1 MAYNEKTNYANER
14 KYLNNLI
21 SGGGGNAEWAKNQMK
36 ALNSAEQKY
45 GNSGGGSSGGGSG
58 GGSSGGSSGSVGGGY
73 TQKTG
78 KAYYYDTESPT
89 QTGWV
94 REDGSAPNLNYK
106 DTTPYAK
113 GTKGSYSGADLSRD
127 MRWAGKTVQKNGY
140 AITYDENGYAVS
152 AINVR
157 NGAAREDLANV
168 YPRVDADGELIYP
181 TYADGTR
188 GSGYA
193 GTSSGGSGG
202 GSGGGSSGGGSTDII
217 GYSPGGG
224 EYPVG
229 SERGIGFVK
238 NATAGSKI
246 IGSDGSV
253 WLKNKDGSTTITKNG
268 QTYTISKQG
277 NNASEELEA
286 LRRELQQLYGE
297 QGSYAQALAA
307 QQEANRANVQKAVG
321 SLQDQKRDTETS
333 YANMFRQLYLNKM
346 KSQKNIGQQLAA
358 QGKTGGAAE
367 STLLGLDTSYS
378 DALRQGEQ
386 GRIGALGDLDRA
398 ITDAELT
405 GDIANAE
412 LAAANAKERTD
423 SYADVLRD
431 LMDRYDQQNAQN
443 AAYEREDADNARAYA
458 YKTAM
463 QLLQSG
469 SMASDELLESAGIS
483 KADAQA
489 MVAAV
494 AAQRAAAVAAQKA
507 TAKSSGRTTTPSKT
521 RAAVSR
527 EILLSNG
534 YDEDAWRDLEA
545 YYGLTRDRIAQADPE
560 LSAALQMSGGTAP
573 SEAEQLAARDRN
585 FATWLNEANRLAE
598 GGTSVQRLAEILQS
612 WIALGRITQ
621 EQGNMIAATFGY

>member
-45 GNSGGGSSGGGSG
+45 GNSGGSSSGSG
-58 GGSSGGSSGSVGGGY
+58 GGSSGSSGGGY

-78 KAYYYDTESPT
+78 KAYYYDTEGPT

-106 DTTPYAK
+106 DSTIYAK

-140 AITYDENGYAVS
+140 AITYDENGYAVR
-152 AINVR
+152 ATNVR

-168 YPRVDADGELIYP
+168 YPRVDADGDLIYP

-202 GSGGGSSGGGSTDII
+202 GSGSGSSGGGSTDII

-268 QTYTISKQG
+268 QTYTIGKQG

-443 AAYEREDADNARAYA
+443 TAYEREDADNARAYA

-489 MVAAV
+489 MV
-494 AAQRAAAVAAQKA
+494 AAVAAQKA

-560 LSAALQMSGGTAP
+560 LAAALQMSGRTAP

>member
-36 ALNSAEQKY
+36 ELNSAEQKY
-45 GNSGGGSSGGGSG
+45 GNSGGSSSGSSSGSG
-58 GGSSGGSSGSVGGGY
+58 GGSSGSSGGGY

-78 KAYYYDTESPT
+78 KAYYYDTEGPT

-106 DTTPYAK
+106 DSAIYAK

-140 AITYDENGYAVS
+140 AITYDENGYAVR
-152 AINVR
+152 ATNVR

-193 GTSSGGSGG
+193 GTSGGYSQPSGSG
-202 GSGGGSSGGGSTDII
+202 II

-229 SERGIGFVK
+229 SERGLSFIK

-246 IGSDGSV
+246 VGSDGSV

-268 QTYTISKQG
+268 QTYTVGAQG
-277 NNASEELEA
+277 NGASEELEA

-443 AAYEREDADNARAYA
+443 TAYEREDADNARAYA

-494 AAQRAAAVAAQKA
+494 AAQRAATKN
-507 TAKSSGRTTTPSKT
+507 SSRTTTPSKT

-560 LSAALQMSGGTAP
+560 LAAALQMSGRAAP
-573 SEAEQLAARDRN
+573 SEAEQLAAQDRN

-598 GGTSVQRLAEILQS
+598 GGASVQRLAEILQS

>member
-36 ALNSAEQKY
+36 ELNSAEQKY
-45 GNSGGGSSGGGSG
+45 GKSGGSASGSSSGSG
-58 GGSSGGSSGSVGGGY
+58 GGSSGSTGGGY

-78 KAYYYDTESPT
+78 KAYYYDTEGPT

-106 DTTPYAK
+106 DSTIYAK
-113 GTKGSYSGADLSRD
+113 GMKGSYSGADLSRD

-140 AITYDENGYAVS
+140 AITYDKNGYAVR
-152 AINVR
+152 ATNVR

-193 GTSSGGSGG
+193 GTSGGYSQPSGTG
-202 GSGGGSSGGGSTDII
+202 II

-229 SERGIGFVK
+229 SERGLSFIK

-246 IGSDGSV
+246 VGSDGSV

-268 QTYTISKQG
+268 QTYTIGAQG
-277 NNASEELEA
+277 NGASEELEA

-431 LMDRYDQQNAQN
+431 LMDRYDQQHAQN
-443 AAYEREDADNARAYA
+443 TAYEREDADNARAYA

-494 AAQRAAAVAAQKA
+494 AAQRAA
-507 TAKSSGRTTTPSKT
+507 TKSSGNTTTPSKT

-560 LSAALQMSGGTAP
+560 LAAALQMSGGTAP
-573 SEAEQLAARDRN
+573 SEAEQLAAQDRN

-598 GGTSVQRLAEILQS
+598 GGASVQRLAEILQS
-612 WIALGRITQ
+612 WIALGRITR

>member
-45 GNSGGGSSGGGSG
+45 GNSGGSSG
-58 GGSSGGSSGSVGGGY
+58 GGSSGGRSGSVGGGY

-113 GTKGSYSGADLSRD
+113 GTKGSSSGADLSRD

-152 AINVR
+152 ATNVR
-157 NGAAREDLANV
+157 SGAAREDLANV
-168 YPRVDADGELIYP
+168 YPRVDADGDLIYP

-268 QTYTISKQG
+268 QTYTIGKQG

-321 SLQDQKRDTETS
+321 NLQDQKRDTETS

-367 STLLGLDTSYS
+367 STMLGLDTSYS

-386 GRIGALGDLDRA
+386 GRVGALGDLDRA

-443 AAYEREDADNARAYA
+443 TAYEREDADNARAYA

-494 AAQRAAAVAAQKA
+494 AAQKAAAVAAQKA

-560 LSAALQMSGGTAP
+560 LAAALQMSGRTAP
-573 SEAEQLAARDRN
+573 SEAEQLAAQDRN

>member
-45 GNSGGGSSGGGSG
+45 GNSGGSSSGSG
-58 GGSSGGSSGSVGGGY
+58 GGSSGSSGGGY

-78 KAYYYDTESPT
+78 KAYYYDTEGPT

-106 DTTPYAK
+106 DSTIYAK

-140 AITYDENGYAVS
+140 AITYDENGYAVR
-152 AINVR
+152 ATNVQ

-168 YPRVDADGELIYP
+168 YPRVDADGDLIYP

-202 GSGGGSSGGGSTDII
+202 GSGSGSSGGGSTDII

-268 QTYTISKQG
+268 QTYTIGKQG

-367 STLLGLDTSYS
+367 STMLGLDTSYS

-443 AAYEREDADNARAYA
+443 TAYEREDADNARAYA

-494 AAQRAAAVAAQKA
+494 AAQRAA
-507 TAKSSGRTTTPSKT
+507 TKSSSRTTTPSKT

-560 LSAALQMSGGTAP
+560 LAAALQMSGGTAP
-573 SEAEQLAARDRN
+573 SEAEQLAARDKN

-612 WIALGRITQ
+612 WIAIGRITQ

>member
-36 ALNSAEQKY
+36 ELNSAEQKY
-45 GNSGGGSSGGGSG
+45 GGGSSGGGSSGGGYSQPSSPG
-58 GGSSGGSSGSVGGGY
+58 GASGGS
-73 TQKTG
+73 TG
-78 KAYYYDTESPT
+78 
-89 QTGWV
+89 V
-94 REDGSAPNLNYK
+94 
-106 DTTPYAK
+106 
-113 GTKGSYSGADLSRD
+113 
-127 MRWAGKTVQKNGY
+127 
-140 AITYDENGYAVS
+140 
-152 AINVR
+152 
-157 NGAAREDLANV
+157 
-168 YPRVDADGELIYP
+168 
-181 TYADGTR
+181 
-188 GSGYA
+188 
-193 GTSSGGSGG
+193 
-202 GSGGGSSGGGSTDII
+202 I

-229 SERGIGFVK
+229 SERGLSFIK

-246 IGSDGSV
+246 VGSDGSV

-268 QTYTISKQG
+268 QTYTVGAQG
-277 NNASEELEA
+277 NGASEELEA

-443 AAYEREDADNARAYA
+443 TAYEREDADNARAYA

-494 AAQRAAAVAAQKA
+494 AAQRAA
-507 TAKSSGRTTTPSKT
+507 TKSSSRTTTLSKPS
-521 RAAVSR
+521 AASAEVALAAALGGDSSDNVR
-527 EILLSNG
+527 QILES
-534 YDEDAWRDLEA
+534 
-545 YYGLTRDRIAQADPE
+545 YYGMPMETVLGAYGY
-560 LSAALQMSGGTAP
+560 SGGAAP
-573 SEAEQLAARDRN
+573 SEAEQLAAQDKN

-598 GGTSVQRLAEILQS
+598 GGASVQRLAEILQS
-612 WIALGRITQ
+612 WIALGRITR

>member
-45 GNSGGGSSGGGSG
+45 GNSGGSSG
-58 GGSSGGSSGSVGGGY
+58 GGSSGGSSGGSGGGY

-94 REDGSAPNLNYK
+94 REDGSAPNSNYK

-202 GSGGGSSGGGSTDII
+202 GSGGGSSGGGSTGVI

-229 SERGIGFVK
+229 SERGLSFIK

-246 IGSDGSV
+246 VGSDGSV

-268 QTYTISKQG
+268 QTYTIGAQG
-277 NNASEELEA
+277 NGTSEELEA

-494 AAQRAAAVAAQKA
+494 AAQKAA
-507 TAKSSGRTTTPSKT
+507 AKSSGRTTTPRKPS
-521 RAAVSR
+521 AASAEVALAAALGGDSSDNVR
-527 EILLSNG
+527 QILES
-534 YDEDAWRDLEA
+534 
-545 YYGLTRDRIAQADPE
+545 YYGMPMETVLGAYGY
-560 LSAALQMSGGTAP
+560 SGGTAP
-573 SEAEQLAARDRN
+573 SEAEQLAARDKN

>member
-14 KYLNNLI
+14 KYLSNLI

-45 GNSGGGSSGGGSG
+45 GNSG

-113 GTKGSYSGADLSRD
+113 GTKGSSSGADMSRD

-152 AINVR
+152 ATNVR
-157 NGAAREDLANV
+157 SGAAREDLANV
-168 YPRVDADGELIYP
+168 YPRVDADGDLIYP

-268 QTYTISKQG
+268 QTYTIGKQG

-367 STLLGLDTSYS
+367 STMLGLDTSYS

-443 AAYEREDADNARAYA
+443 TAYEREDADNARAYA

-494 AAQRAAAVAAQKA
+494 AAQKAA
-507 TAKSSGRTTTPSKT
+507 AKSSGRTTTPSKPS
-521 RAAVSR
+521 AASAEVALAAALGGDSSDNVR
-527 EILLSNG
+527 QILES
-534 YDEDAWRDLEA
+534 
-545 YYGLTRDRIAQADPE
+545 YYGMPMETVLGAYGYNGR
-560 LSAALQMSGGTAP
+560 TAP

-598 GGTSVQRLAEILQS
+598 GGTSVQRLAEILRN

>member
-1 MAYNEKTNYANER
+1 MAYNEKTNYAKER

-45 GNSGGGSSGGGSG
+45 GN
-58 GGSSGGSSGSVGGGY
+58 SGGSSGSVGGGY

-113 GTKGSYSGADLSRD
+113 GTKGSASGADMSRD

-152 AINVR
+152 ATNVR
-157 NGAAREDLANV
+157 SGAAREDLANV
-168 YPRVDADGELIYP
+168 YPRVDADGDLIYP

-202 GSGGGSSGGGSTDII
+202 SGSGSSGGGSTDII

-229 SERGIGFVK
+229 SERGLSFIK

-246 IGSDGSV
+246 VGSDGSV

-268 QTYTISKQG
+268 QTYTIGKQG

-367 STLLGLDTSYS
+367 STMLGLDTSYS

-443 AAYEREDADNARAYA
+443 TAYEREDADNARAYA

-494 AAQRAAAVAAQKA
+494 AAQKA
-507 TAKSSGRTTTPSKT
+507 TAKSSGRTTTPSKPS
-521 RAAVSR
+521 AASAEVALAAALGGDSSDNVR
-527 EILLSNG
+527 QILES
-534 YDEDAWRDLEA
+534 
-545 YYGLTRDRIAQADPE
+545 YYGMPMETVLGAYGY
-560 LSAALQMSGGTAP
+560 SGGTAP
-573 SEAEQLAARDRN
+573 SEAEQLAARDKN

-598 GGTSVQRLAEILQS
+598 GGASVQRLAEILQS

>member
-45 GNSGGGSSGGGSG
+45 GNSGGGSG
-58 GGSSGGSSGSVGGGY
+58 GGSSGGSSGGSGGGY

-94 REDGSAPNLNYK
+94 REDGSAPNSNYK

-113 GTKGSYSGADLSRD
+113 GTKGAYSGADLSRD

-152 AINVR
+152 ATNVR

-202 GSGGGSSGGGSTDII
+202 SGGGSSGGGSTDII

-229 SERGIGFVK
+229 SERGLSFIK

-246 IGSDGSV
+246 VGSDGSV

-268 QTYTISKQG
+268 QTYTIGAQG
-277 NNASEELEA
+277 NGASEGLEA
-286 LRRELQQLYGE
+286 LRRELQRLYGE

-367 STLLGLDTSYS
+367 STMLGLDTSYS

-443 AAYEREDADNARAYA
+443 TAYEREDADNARDYA

-494 AAQRAAAVAAQKA
+494 AAQKAAAVAAQKA

-598 GGTSVQRLAEILQS
+598 GGTSVQRLAEILRN

-621 EQGNMIAATFGY
+621 EQGDMIAATFGY

>member
-36 ALNSAEQKY
+36 ELNSAEQKY
-45 GNSGGGSSGGGSG
+45 GNSGGSSSGSG
-58 GGSSGGSSGSVGGGY
+58 GGSSGSSGGGH

-78 KAYYYDTESPT
+78 KAYYYDTEGPT

-106 DTTPYAK
+106 DSTIYAK

-140 AITYDENGYAVS
+140 AITYDENGYAVR
-152 AINVR
+152 ATNVR

-193 GTSSGGSGG
+193 GTSGGYSQPSGSG
-202 GSGGGSSGGGSTDII
+202 II

-229 SERGIGFVK
+229 SERGLSFIK

-246 IGSDGSV
+246 VGSDGSV

-268 QTYTISKQG
+268 QTYTVGAQG
-277 NNASEELEA
+277 NGTSEELEA

-321 SLQDQKRDTETS
+321 NLQDQKRDTETS

-443 AAYEREDADNARAYA
+443 TAYEREDADNARAYA

-494 AAQRAAAVAAQKA
+494 AAQKATAVAAQKA

-560 LSAALQMSGGTAP
+560 LAAALQMSGGTAP
-573 SEAEQLAARDRN
+573 SEAEQLAARDKN

>member
-45 GNSGGGSSGGGSG
+45 GNSGGGSGGGSSGNRSGSVGGGSG
-58 GGSSGGSSGSVGGGY
+58 GGTVSVTASNPYNENTDFANERAYLSNLMSNGNY
-73 TQKTG
+73 NQQEWAKNQMKELNSAEQKYG
-78 KAYYYDTESPT
+78 
-89 QTGWV
+89 
-94 REDGSAPNLNYK
+94 N
-106 DTTPYAK
+106 
-113 GTKGSYSGADLSRD
+113 
-127 MRWAGKTVQKNGY
+127 
-140 AITYDENGYAVS
+140 
-152 AINVR
+152 
-157 NGAAREDLANV
+157 
-168 YPRVDADGELIYP
+168 
-181 TYADGTR
+181 
-188 GSGYA
+188 
-193 GTSSGGSGG
+193 SGG
-202 GSGGGSSGGGSTDII
+202 GSGGGSSGGGSSDII

-253 WLKNKDGSTTITKNG
+253 WRKNKDGSTTITKNG
-268 QTYTISKQG
+268 QTYTIGKQG

-297 QGSYAQALAA
+297 QGSYTQALAA

-367 STLLGLDTSYS
+367 STMLGLDTSYS

-443 AAYEREDADNARAYA
+443 TAYEREDADNARAYA

-494 AAQRAAAVAAQKA
+494 AAQKA
-507 TAKSSGRTTTPSKT
+507 TAKSSGRTTTPSKPS
-521 RAAVSR
+521 AASAEVALAAALGGDSSDNVR
-527 EILLSNG
+527 QILES
-534 YDEDAWRDLEA
+534 
-545 YYGLTRDRIAQADPE
+545 YYGMPMETVLGAYGY
-560 LSAALQMSGGTAP
+560 SGRTAP

-598 GGTSVQRLAEILQS
+598 GGTSVQRLAEILRN

>member
-21 SGGGGNAEWAKNQMK
+21 SSGGGNAEWAKNQMK

-45 GNSGGGSSGGGSG
+45 GNSGGGSG
-58 GGSSGGSSGSVGGGY
+58 GGSSGGSSGGSGGGY

-94 REDGSAPNLNYK
+94 REDGSAPNSNYK

-113 GTKGSYSGADLSRD
+113 GTKGAYSGADLSRD

-152 AINVR
+152 ATNVR

-229 SERGIGFVK
+229 SERGLSFIK

-246 IGSDGSV
+246 VGSDGSV

-268 QTYTISKQG
+268 QTYTIGKQG

-286 LRRELQQLYGE
+286 LRRELQRLYGE

-443 AAYEREDADNARAYA
+443 TAYEREDADNARAYA

-494 AAQRAAAVAAQKA
+494 AAQRAA
-507 TAKSSGRTTTPSKT
+507 AKSSGRTTTPSKT

-598 GGTSVQRLAEILQS
+598 GGTSVQRLAEILRN

-621 EQGNMIAATFGY
+621 EQGDMIAATFGY

>member
-45 GNSGGGSSGGGSG
+45 GNSGGDSGR
-58 GGSSGGSSGSVGGGY
+58 GSSGGSSGGSGGGY

-94 REDGSAPNLNYK
+94 REDGSAPNSNYK

-113 GTKGSYSGADLSRD
+113 GTKGAYSGADLSRD

-152 AINVR
+152 ATNVR

-229 SERGIGFVK
+229 SERGLSFIK

-246 IGSDGSV
+246 VGSDGSV

-268 QTYTISKQG
+268 QTYTIGAQG
-277 NNASEELEA
+277 NGASEGLEA
-286 LRRELQQLYGE
+286 LRRELQRLYGE

-367 STLLGLDTSYS
+367 STMLGLDTSYS

-443 AAYEREDADNARAYA
+443 TAYEREDADNARAYA

-494 AAQRAAAVAAQKA
+494 AAQKAAAVAAQKA
-507 TAKSSGRTTTPSKT
+507 AAKSSGRTTTPSKT

-560 LSAALQMSGGTAP
+560 LAAALQMSGRTAP
-573 SEAEQLAARDRN
+573 SEAEQLAARDKN

>member
-14 KYLNNLI
+14 KYLSNLI

-45 GNSGGGSSGGGSG
+45 GNSGGSSG
-58 GGSSGGSSGSVGGGY
+58 GGSSGGSSGGSGGGY

-94 REDGSAPNLNYK
+94 REDGSAPNSNYK

-202 GSGGGSSGGGSTDII
+202 GSGGGFTGGGSTDII

-229 SERGIGFVK
+229 SERGLSFIK

-268 QTYTISKQG
+268 QTYTIGKQG

-443 AAYEREDADNARAYA
+443 TAYEREDADNARAYA

-489 MVAAV
+489 MV
-494 AAQRAAAVAAQKA
+494 AAVAAQKA

-573 SEAEQLAARDRN
+573 SEAEQLAARDKN

>member
-21 SGGGGNAEWAKNQMK
+21 SSGGGNAEWAKNQMK

-45 GNSGGGSSGGGSG
+45 GNSGGGSG
-58 GGSSGGSSGSVGGGY
+58 GGSSGGSSGGSGGGY

-94 REDGSAPNLNYK
+94 REDGSAPNSNYK

-113 GTKGSYSGADLSRD
+113 GTKGAYSGPDLSRD

-140 AITYDENGYAVS
+140 AITYDENGYAVR
-152 AINVR
+152 ATNVR

-229 SERGIGFVK
+229 SERGLSFIK

-246 IGSDGSV
+246 VGSDGSV

-268 QTYTISKQG
+268 QTYTIGKQG

-286 LRRELQQLYGE
+286 LRRELQRLYGE

-443 AAYEREDADNARAYA
+443 TAYEREDADNARAYA

-494 AAQRAAAVAAQKA
+494 AAQKAA
-507 TAKSSGRTTTPSKT
+507 AKSSGRTTTPSKT

-598 GGTSVQRLAEILQS
+598 GGTSVQRLAEILRN

-621 EQGNMIAATFGY
+621 EQGDMIAATFGY

>member
-45 GNSGGGSSGGGSG
+45 GNSGGGSD
-58 GGSSGGSSGSVGGGY
+58 GGSSGGSSGGSGGGY

-94 REDGSAPNLNYK
+94 REDGSAPNSNYK

-113 GTKGSYSGADLSRD
+113 GTKDTYSGADLSRD

-346 KSQKNIGQQLAA
+346 KSQKNIGQQIAA

-560 LSAALQMSGGTAP
+560 LAAALQMSGRTAP
-573 SEAEQLAARDRN
+573 SEAEQLAARDKN

>member
-14 KYLNNLI
+14 KYLSNLI
-21 SGGGGNAEWAKNQMK
+21 SSGGGNAEWAKNQMK
-36 ALNSAEQKY
+36 ELNSAEQKY
-45 GNSGGGSSGGGSG
+45 GNSGGGSSGG
-58 GGSSGGSSGSVGGGY
+58 SSGGSGGGY

-94 REDGSAPNLNYK
+94 REDGSAPNSNYK

-202 GSGGGSSGGGSTDII
+202 GSGGGFTGGGSTDII

-268 QTYTISKQG
+268 QTYTIGKQG

-443 AAYEREDADNARAYA
+443 TAYEREDADNARAYA

-494 AAQRAAAVAAQKA
+494 AAQRAA
-507 TAKSSGRTTTPSKT
+507 AKSSGRTTTPSKT

-598 GGTSVQRLAEILQS
+598 GGASVQRLAEILQS

>member
-152 AINVR
+152 ATNVR

-202 GSGGGSSGGGSTDII
+202 GSGGASSGGGSTDII

-229 SERGIGFVK
+229 SERGLSFIK

-268 QTYTISKQG
+268 QTYTIGKQG

-443 AAYEREDADNARAYA
+443 TAYEREDADNARAYA

-489 MVAAV
+489 MV
-494 AAQRAAAVAAQKA
+494 AAVAAQKA

-573 SEAEQLAARDRN
+573 SEAEQLAARDKN

>member
-113 GTKGSYSGADLSRD
+113 GTKGAYSGADLSRD

-152 AINVR
+152 ATNVR

-229 SERGIGFVK
+229 SERGLSFIK

-246 IGSDGSV
+246 VGSDGSV

-268 QTYTISKQG
+268 QTYTIGKQG

-443 AAYEREDADNARAYA
+443 TAYEREDADNARAYA

-494 AAQRAAAVAAQKA
+494 AAQKAA
-507 TAKSSGRTTTPSKT
+507 AKSSGRTTTPSKT

-560 LSAALQMSGGTAP
+560 LAAALQMSGRTAP
-573 SEAEQLAARDRN
+573 SEAEQLAAQDRN

-598 GGTSVQRLAEILQS
+598 GGASVQRLAEILQS

>member
-36 ALNSAEQKY
+36 ELNSAEQKY
-45 GNSGGGSSGGGSG
+45 GNSGGSSSGSG
-58 GGSSGGSSGSVGGGY
+58 GGSSGSSGGGH

-78 KAYYYDTESPT
+78 KAYYYDTEGPT

-106 DTTPYAK
+106 DSTIYAK

-140 AITYDENGYAVS
+140 AITYDENGYAVR
-152 AINVR
+152 ATNVR

-193 GTSSGGSGG
+193 GTSGGYSQPSGSG
-202 GSGGGSSGGGSTDII
+202 II

-229 SERGIGFVK
+229 SERGLSFIK

-246 IGSDGSV
+246 VGSDGSV

-268 QTYTISKQG
+268 QTYTVGAQG
-277 NNASEELEA
+277 NGTSEELEA

-321 SLQDQKRDTETS
+321 NLQDQKRDTETS

-431 LMDRYDQQNAQN
+431 LMDRYDQQNTQN
-443 AAYEREDADNARAYA
+443 TAYKREDADNARAYA

-494 AAQRAAAVAAQKA
+494 AAQRAA
-507 TAKSSGRTTTPSKT
+507 TKSSGRTTSSKPS
-521 RAAVSR
+521 AASAEVALAAALGGDSSDNVR
-527 EILLSNG
+527 QILES
-534 YDEDAWRDLEA
+534 
-545 YYGLTRDRIAQADPE
+545 YYGMPMETVLGAYGY
-560 LSAALQMSGGTAP
+560 SGGTAP
-573 SEAEQLAARDRN
+573 SEAEQLAAQDKN

-598 GGTSVQRLAEILQS
+598 GGASVQRLAEILQS
-612 WIALGRITQ
+612 WIALGRITR

>member
-36 ALNSAEQKY
+36 ELNSAEQKY
-45 GNSGGGSSGGGSG
+45 GGGSSGGGSSGGYSQPSSPAGA
-58 GGSSGGSSGSVGGGY
+58 SGGS
-73 TQKTG
+73 TG
-78 KAYYYDTESPT
+78 
-89 QTGWV
+89 V
-94 REDGSAPNLNYK
+94 
-106 DTTPYAK
+106 
-113 GTKGSYSGADLSRD
+113 
-127 MRWAGKTVQKNGY
+127 
-140 AITYDENGYAVS
+140 
-152 AINVR
+152 
-157 NGAAREDLANV
+157 
-168 YPRVDADGELIYP
+168 
-181 TYADGTR
+181 
-188 GSGYA
+188 
-193 GTSSGGSGG
+193 
-202 GSGGGSSGGGSTDII
+202 I

-224 EYPVG
+224 EYPVS
-229 SERGIGFVK
+229 SERGLSFIK

-246 IGSDGSV
+246 VGSDGSV

-268 QTYTISKQG
+268 QTYTIGKQG

-443 AAYEREDADNARAYA
+443 TAYEREDADNARAYA

-494 AAQRAAAVAAQKA
+494 AAQKAA
-507 TAKSSGRTTTPSKT
+507 AKSSGRTTTPSKT

-573 SEAEQLAARDRN
+573 SEAEQLAARDKN

>member
-45 GNSGGGSSGGGSG
+45 GNSGGSSG

-78 KAYYYDTESPT
+78 KAYYYDTEGPT

-106 DTTPYAK
+106 DSTIYAK

-140 AITYDENGYAVS
+140 AITYDENGYAVR
-152 AINVR
+152 ATNVR

-268 QTYTISKQG
+268 QTYTIGKQG

-367 STLLGLDTSYS
+367 STMLGLDTSYS

-443 AAYEREDADNARAYA
+443 TAYEREDADNARAYA

-494 AAQRAAAVAAQKA
+494 AAQKA
-507 TAKSSGRTTTPSKT
+507 TAKSSGRTTTPSKPS
-521 RAAVSR
+521 AASAEVALAAALGGDSSDNVR
-527 EILLSNG
+527 QILES
-534 YDEDAWRDLEA
+534 
-545 YYGLTRDRIAQADPE
+545 YYGMPMETVLGAYGY
-560 LSAALQMSGGTAP
+560 SGGTAP

-598 GGTSVQRLAEILQS
+598 GGASVQRLAEILQS

>member
-36 ALNSAEQKY
+36 ELNSAEQKY
-45 GNSGGGSSGGGSG
+45 GNSGGSSSGSG
-58 GGSSGGSSGSVGGGY
+58 GGSSDSSGGGY

-78 KAYYYDTESPT
+78 KAYYYDTEGPT

-106 DTTPYAK
+106 DSTIYAK

-140 AITYDENGYAVS
+140 AITYDENGYAVR
-152 AINVR
+152 ATNVR

-193 GTSSGGSGG
+193 GTSGGYSQPSGSG
-202 GSGGGSSGGGSTDII
+202 II

-229 SERGIGFVK
+229 SERGLSFIK

-268 QTYTISKQG
+268 QTYTIGKQG

-321 SLQDQKRDTETS
+321 NLQDQKRDTETS

-412 LAAANAKERTD
+412 LAAANAKKRTD

-443 AAYEREDADNARAYA
+443 TAYEREDADNARAYA

-494 AAQRAAAVAAQKA
+494 AAQRAA
-507 TAKSSGRTTTPSKT
+507 TKSSGNTTTPSKT

-560 LSAALQMSGGTAP
+560 LAAALQMSDGAAP
-573 SEAEQLAARDRN
+573 SEAEQLAARDGN

-598 GGTSVQRLAEILQS
+598 GGASVQRLAEILQS

>member
-36 ALNSAEQKY
+36 ELNSAEQKY
-45 GNSGGGSSGGGSG
+45 GNSGGGSSGG
-58 GGSSGGSSGSVGGGY
+58 SSGSSGGGY

-78 KAYYYDTESPT
+78 KAYYYDTEGPT

-94 REDGSAPNLNYK
+94 REDGSAANLDYK
-106 DTTPYAK
+106 DSTIYAK
-113 GTKGSYSGADLSRD
+113 GTKGSSTGADLSRD

-140 AITYDENGYAVS
+140 AITYDENGYAVR
-152 AINVR
+152 ATNVR

-193 GTSSGGSGG
+193 GTSGGYSQPSGSG
-202 GSGGGSSGGGSTDII
+202 II

-229 SERGIGFVK
+229 SERGLSFIK

-246 IGSDGSV
+246 VGSDGSV

-268 QTYTISKQG
+268 QTYTVGAQG
-277 NNASEELEA
+277 NGTSEELEA

-431 LMDRYDQQNAQN
+431 LMDRYDQQHAQN
-443 AAYEREDADNARAYA
+443 TAYEREDADNARAYA

-494 AAQRAAAVAAQKA
+494 AAQRAA
-507 TAKSSGRTTTPSKT
+507 TKSSGNTTTPSKT

-560 LSAALQMSGGTAP
+560 LAAALQMSDGAAP
-573 SEAEQLAARDRN
+573 SEAEQLAAQDRN

-598 GGTSVQRLAEILQS
+598 GGASVQRLAEILQS

>member
-36 ALNSAEQKY
+36 ELNSAEQKY
-45 GNSGGGSSGGGSG
+45 GNSGGSSSGSG
-58 GGSSGGSSGSVGGGY
+58 GGSSGSSGGGH

-78 KAYYYDTESPT
+78 KAYYYDTEGPT
-89 QTGWV
+89 QTGGV

-106 DTTPYAK
+106 DSTIYAK

-140 AITYDENGYAVS
+140 AITYDENGYAVR
-152 AINVR
+152 ATNVR

-193 GTSSGGSGG
+193 GTSGGYSQPSGSG
-202 GSGGGSSGGGSTDII
+202 II

-229 SERGIGFVK
+229 SERGLSFIK

-246 IGSDGSV
+246 VGSDGSV

-268 QTYTISKQG
+268 QTYTVGAQG
-277 NNASEELEA
+277 NGTSEELEA

-321 SLQDQKRDTETS
+321 NLQDQKRDTETS

-443 AAYEREDADNARAYA
+443 TAYEREDADNARAYA

-494 AAQRAAAVAAQKA
+494 AAQRAAA
-507 TAKSSGRTTTPSKT
+507 KSSGRTTSSKPS
-521 RAAVSR
+521 AASAEVALAAALGGDSSDNVR
-527 EILLSNG
+527 QILES
-534 YDEDAWRDLEA
+534 
-545 YYGLTRDRIAQADPE
+545 YYGMPMETVLGAYGY
-560 LSAALQMSGGTAP
+560 SGGAAP
-573 SEAEQLAARDRN
+573 SEAEQLAAQDRN

-598 GGTSVQRLAEILQS
+598 GGASVQRLAEILQS
-612 WIALGRITQ
+612 WIALGRITR

>member
-36 ALNSAEQKY
+36 ELNSAEQKY
-45 GNSGGGSSGGGSG
+45 GNSGGGSSGG
-58 GGSSGGSSGSVGGGY
+58 SSGSSGGGY

-78 KAYYYDTESPT
+78 KAYYYDTEGPT

-94 REDGSAPNLNYK
+94 REDGSAANLDYK
-106 DTTPYAK
+106 DSTIYAK
-113 GTKGSYSGADLSRD
+113 GTKGSSTGADLSRD

-140 AITYDENGYAVS
+140 AITYDENGYAVR
-152 AINVR
+152 ATNVR

-193 GTSSGGSGG
+193 GTSGGYSQPSGSG
-202 GSGGGSSGGGSTDII
+202 II

-229 SERGIGFVK
+229 SERGLSFIK

-246 IGSDGSV
+246 VGSDGSV

-268 QTYTISKQG
+268 QTYTVGAQG
-277 NNASEELEA
+277 NGTSEELEA

-321 SLQDQKRDTETS
+321 NLQDQKRDTETS

-431 LMDRYDQQNAQN
+431 LMDRYDQQHAQN
-443 AAYEREDADNARAYA
+443 TAYEREDADNARAYA

-494 AAQRAAAVAAQKA
+494 AAQRAAA
-507 TAKSSGRTTTPSKT
+507 KSSGRTTSSKPS
-521 RAAVSR
+521 AASAEVALAAALGGDSSDNVR
-527 EILLSNG
+527 QILES
-534 YDEDAWRDLEA
+534 
-545 YYGLTRDRIAQADPE
+545 YYGMPMETVLGAYGY
-560 LSAALQMSGGTAP
+560 SGGTAP
-573 SEAEQLAARDRN
+573 SEAEQLAAQDKN

-598 GGTSVQRLAEILQS
+598 GGASVQRLAEILQS
-612 WIALGRITQ
+612 WIALGRITR

>member
-1 MAYNEKTNYANER
+1 MAYNENTNFANER

-21 SGGGGNAEWAKNQMK
+21 SGGGGNAEWAKGKMTE
-36 ALNSAEQKY
+36 LNAAEQQY
-45 GNSGGGSSGGGSG
+45 GGGSSGGGSSGGGYSQPSSPG
-58 GGSSGGSSGSVGGGY
+58 GASSGS
-73 TQKTG
+73 
-78 KAYYYDTESPT
+78 
-89 QTGWV
+89 
-94 REDGSAPNLNYK
+94 
-106 DTTPYAK
+106 
-113 GTKGSYSGADLSRD
+113 
-127 MRWAGKTVQKNGY
+127 AGV
-140 AITYDENGYAVS
+140 
-152 AINVR
+152 
-157 NGAAREDLANV
+157 
-168 YPRVDADGELIYP
+168 
-181 TYADGTR
+181 
-188 GSGYA
+188 
-193 GTSSGGSGG
+193 
-202 GSGGGSSGGGSTDII
+202 I

-238 NATAGSKI
+238 NAAAGSKI

-268 QTYTISKQG
+268 QTYTIGAQG
-277 NNASEELEA
+277 NNTSEELEA

-443 AAYEREDADNARAYA
+443 TAYEREDADNARAYA

-494 AAQRAAAVAAQKA
+494 AAQKAA
-507 TAKSSGRTTTPSKT
+507 AKSSGRTTTPSKPSEASAEVAL
-521 RAAVSR
+521 AAALGGDSSDNVR
-527 EILLSNG
+527 QILES
-534 YDEDAWRDLEA
+534 
-545 YYGLTRDRIAQADPE
+545 YYGMPMETVLGAYGYT
-560 LSAALQMSGGTAP
+560 GGTAP
-573 SEAEQLAARDRN
+573 SEAEQLAARDKN

-598 GGTSVQRLAEILQS
+598 GGASVQRLAEILRN

>member
-45 GNSGGGSSGGGSG
+45 GNSGGGSGR
-58 GGSSGGSSGSVGGGY
+58 GSSGGSSGGSGGGY

-94 REDGSAPNLNYK
+94 REDGSAPNSNYK

-113 GTKGSYSGADLSRD
+113 GTKGAYSGADLSRD

-152 AINVR
+152 ATNVR

-229 SERGIGFVK
+229 SERGLSFIK

-246 IGSDGSV
+246 VGSDGSV

-268 QTYTISKQG
+268 QTYTIGAQG
-277 NNASEELEA
+277 NGASEGLEA
-286 LRRELQQLYGE
+286 LRRELQRLYGE

-367 STLLGLDTSYS
+367 STMLGLDTSYS

-443 AAYEREDADNARAYA
+443 TAYEREDADNARAYA

-494 AAQRAAAVAAQKA
+494 AAQKATAVAAQKA
-507 TAKSSGRTTTPSKT
+507 TAKSSGRTTTPSKPS
-521 RAAVSR
+521 AASAEVALAAALGGDSSNNVR
-527 EILLSNG
+527 QILES
-534 YDEDAWRDLEA
+534 
-545 YYGLTRDRIAQADPE
+545 YYGMPMETVLGAYGYN
-560 LSAALQMSGGTAP
+560 GGTAP
-573 SEAEQLAARDRN
+573 SEAEQLAARDKN

>member
-36 ALNSAEQKY
+36 ELNSAEQKY
-45 GNSGGGSSGGGSG
+45 GNSSGGSGGGSG
-58 GGSSGGSSGSVGGGY
+58 GGSSGSSGGGY

-78 KAYYYDTESPT
+78 KAYYYDTEGPT

-106 DTTPYAK
+106 DSTIYAK

-140 AITYDENGYAVS
+140 AITYDENGYAVR
-152 AINVR
+152 ATNVR

-193 GTSSGGSGG
+193 GTSGGYSQPSGSG
-202 GSGGGSSGGGSTDII
+202 II

-229 SERGIGFVK
+229 SERGLSFIK

-246 IGSDGSV
+246 VGSDGSV

-268 QTYTISKQG
+268 QTYTIGAQG
-277 NNASEELEA
+277 NGASEELEA

-321 SLQDQKRDTETS
+321 NLQDQKRDTETS

-443 AAYEREDADNARAYA
+443 TAYEREDADNARAYA

-494 AAQRAAAVAAQKA
+494 AAQRAAA
-507 TAKSSGRTTTPSKT
+507 KSSGNTTTPSKT

-560 LSAALQMSGGTAP
+560 LAAALQMSDGAAP

-598 GGTSVQRLAEILQS
+598 GGASVQRLAEILQS

>member
-45 GNSGGGSSGGGSG
+45 GNSGGSSG
-58 GGSSGGSSGSVGGGY
+58 GGSSGGSSGGSGGGY

-94 REDGSAPNLNYK
+94 REDGSAPNSNYK

-229 SERGIGFVK
+229 SERGLSFIK

-268 QTYTISKQG
+268 QTYTIGKQG

-443 AAYEREDADNARAYA
+443 TAYEREDADNARAYA

-489 MVAAV
+489 MV
-494 AAQRAAAVAAQKA
+494 AAVAAQKA

-573 SEAEQLAARDRN
+573 SEAEQLAARDKN

>member
-113 GTKGSYSGADLSRD
+113 GTKGFYSGADLSRD

-152 AINVR
+152 ATNVR
-157 NGAAREDLANV
+157 NGAARENLANV

-202 GSGGGSSGGGSTDII
+202 GSGGGSSGGGSADII

-268 QTYTISKQG
+268 QTYTIGKQG

-367 STLLGLDTSYS
+367 STMLGLDTSYS

-494 AAQRAAAVAAQKA
+494 AAQKA
-507 TAKSSGRTTTPSKT
+507 TAKSSGRTTTPSKPS
-521 RAAVSR
+521 AASAEVALAAALGGDSSDNVR
-527 EILLSNG
+527 QILES
-534 YDEDAWRDLEA
+534 
-545 YYGLTRDRIAQADPE
+545 YYGMPMETVLGAYGY
-560 LSAALQMSGGTAP
+560 SGRTAP
-573 SEAEQLAARDRN
+573 SEAEQLAAQDRN

-598 GGTSVQRLAEILQS
+598 GGTSVQRLAEILRN

>member
-94 REDGSAPNLNYK
+94 REDGSAPNSNYK

-268 QTYTISKQG
+268 QTYTIGKQG

-286 LRRELQQLYGE
+286 LRRELQRLYGE

-443 AAYEREDADNARAYA
+443 TAYEREDADNARAYA

-494 AAQRAAAVAAQKA
+494 AAQKAA
-507 TAKSSGRTTTPSKT
+507 AKSSGRTTTPSKPS
-521 RAAVSR
+521 AASAEVALVAALGGDSSDNVR
-527 EILLSNG
+527 QILES
-534 YDEDAWRDLEA
+534 
-545 YYGLTRDRIAQADPE
+545 YYGMPMETVLGAYGY
-560 LSAALQMSGGTAP
+560 SGGTAP

>member
-45 GNSGGGSSGGGSG
+45 GNSGGGSSGG
-58 GGSSGGSSGSVGGGY
+58 SSGSVGGGY

-89 QTGWV
+89 QTGWA

-113 GTKGSYSGADLSRD
+113 GTKGSSSGADMSRD

-140 AITYDENGYAVS
+140 AITYDENGYAVR
-152 AINVR
+152 ATNVR

-193 GTSSGGSGG
+193 GTSGGYSQPSGSG
-202 GSGGGSSGGGSTDII
+202 II

-229 SERGIGFVK
+229 SERGLSFIK

-246 IGSDGSV
+246 VGSDGSV

-268 QTYTISKQG
+268 QTYTIGAQG
-277 NNASEELEA
+277 NSASEELEA

-297 QGSYAQALAA
+297 QGLYAQALAA

-443 AAYEREDADNARAYA
+443 TAYEREDADNARAYA

-494 AAQRAAAVAAQKA
+494 AAQKAAAVAAQKA

-560 LSAALQMSGGTAP
+560 LAAALQMSGGTAP
-573 SEAEQLAARDRN
+573 SEAEQLAARDKN